1 MAQQI
6 AIVQHF
12 DHEGL
17 RQVQRFYHECLRK
30 VQRFYHKGL
39 RQVEHFDHKCLHKV
53 QVPDKDLLGQTVVL
67 LHSTVLH
74 EMLNITIEI

>member
-6 AIVQHF
+6 AIVQRFDNEGLCQVQRFYHECLCQVEHF

-17 RQVQRFYHECLRK
+17 RQVERFDHE
-30 VQRFYHKGL
+30 GL
-39 RQVEHFDHKCLHKV
+39 RKV
-53 QVPDKDLLGQTVVL
+53 QVPDKNLPSPNVVL

-74 EMLNITIEI
+74 EMSNITINI